1 MTLTNIGRL
10 SLVSLGLALG
20 TMSAEAA
27 PPNGYTYSVVA
38 TLGKLAPPERDG
50 IYHKGDFEPGDINS
64 RGDVAFASD
73 LAKSDDD
80 ILGEGLFARYN
91 GITSTT
97 FPK

>member
-1 MTLTNIGRL
+1 MTLTDIGRL

-50 IYHKGDFEPGDINS
+50 IYHEGISS
-64 RGDVAFASD
+64 RG
-73 LAKSDDD
+73 
-80 ILGEGLFARYN
+80 
-91 GITSTT
+91 TSTVVAMSRSHPIW
-97 FPK
+97 PKTTT